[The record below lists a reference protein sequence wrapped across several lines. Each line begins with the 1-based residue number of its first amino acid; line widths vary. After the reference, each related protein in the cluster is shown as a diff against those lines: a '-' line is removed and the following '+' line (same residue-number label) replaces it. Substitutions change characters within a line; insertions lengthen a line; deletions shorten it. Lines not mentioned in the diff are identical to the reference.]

1 MKATGVIRRID
12 DLGRIVV
19 PKEIRKSLKIN
30 DGDSLEIYVDNN
42 KIILTKYSIIDNI
55 SFISKKI
62 VDSYYKIFNKN
73 IIITDKEKIIACS
86 KNIKEYENGNI
97 TSELKQL
104 LISREEVLLNHQNI
118 IITGI
123 KENFFFKPIIVDS
136 DVVGSIILIDN
147 DISNYDK
154 DIIRLISTFLIKNI
168 EE

>member
-104 LISREEVLLNHQNI
+104 LISREEFLLNHQNI